1 MYTQE
6 DDIQVSL
13 PVQHVLNP
21 NASEFIPRVA
31 TEQNLVG
38 EHYDNVRSGSE
49 IGFPDGPANL
59 SGDAETEN
67 RQVRDVLVP
76 RRSGRQRRH
85 PSWLRGNDWRK

>member
-1 MYTQE
+1 M
-6 DDIQVSL
+6 
-13 PVQHVLNP
+13 LNP
-21 NASEFIPRVA
+21 DASEFIPRVA

-38 EHYDNVRSGSE
+38 EHFDNVQGGSE
-49 IGFPDGPANL
+49 IGVPDGPANL

-76 RRSGRQRRH
+76 RRSGRQRRQ